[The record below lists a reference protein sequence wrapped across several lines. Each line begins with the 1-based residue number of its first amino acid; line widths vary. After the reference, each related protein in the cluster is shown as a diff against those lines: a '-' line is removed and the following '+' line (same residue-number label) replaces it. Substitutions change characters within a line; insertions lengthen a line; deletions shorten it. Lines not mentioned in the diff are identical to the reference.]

1 MLFRSEEKLLH
12 LSKIFPCQW
21 RTIAPILQR
30 TPAQCVEHY
39 EKLLDR
45 AQGKEEQDEN
55 DPRKLRPGEIDP
67 NPEAKPARP
76 DEVDMDED
84 VKEMLQEARARL
96 ANTRGKKA
104 KRKAREKILN
114 EARRLANLQKKR
126 ELKAAGIDFE
136 IPVRP
141 KEKTM
146 DYNIEIPFQ
155 RPVPEGRYKVGPEEE
170 PTPDPF
176 KSAVSLQQIEGKRR
190 DEELKRRKLIDQK
203 QMKKLKVKDMPK
215 ALSIINKMS
224 EGGIVH
230 KRELILPEPQV
241 SDAELLSIAK
251 ISQITSTTST
261 GATKVLVGNYEQK
274 EPTPMVARTPMGE
287 DTILREAQNA
297 LIIRQSQ
304 TPLLGGLDEQIKTPQ
319 VPSASIP
326 RTPNTLLKG
335 NRDSIFRPTTKQRNV
350 AGDSE
355 VFKEEEKIN
364 TDEADKAWENKKDDI
379 EEIKNVSITDLLNN
393 LPNPQNEYNIEE
405 PDIPEEEP
413 KLKDIQEDM
422 EDVEKREEERR
433 KKEDELQV
441 SSLVLKRNLPRPYIA
456 IKPITQFGDPEV
468 SELIDSEIQK
478 LVEYDNFTHPGKF
491 IKAPEIVNNMEEFS
505 REELIEAQELIEEEQ
520 KKPEDI
526 FEDWDKIN
534 NSLIYFPRDK
544 KYDTAEGKSLAILV
558 EAKDKELKR
567 YSAHFEK
574 LRKNINKTEEK
585 ANNELNGYIQEA
597 AQMKEKYNT
606 LLEKYDQEK
615 LKKTVFE
622 TLKAQEEKSMRM
634 RTDELEKFLK
644 KAIETE
650 EKLQKRYK
658 ELNDE
663 KSKLTKEISDIYS

>member
-1 MLFRSEEKLLH
+1 MLFRS
-12 LSKIFPCQW
+12 
-21 RTIAPILQR
+21 
-30 TPAQCVEHY
+30 
-39 EKLLDR
+39 
-45 AQGKEEQDEN
+45 
-55 DPRKLRPGEIDP
+55 
-67 NPEAKPARP
+67 
-76 DEVDMDED
+76 
-84 VKEMLQEARARL
+84 
-96 ANTRGKKA
+96 
-104 KRKAREKILN
+104 
-114 EARRLANLQKKR
+114 
-126 ELKAAGIDFE
+126 
-136 IPVRP
+136 
-141 KEKTM
+141 
-146 DYNIEIPFQ
+146 
-155 RPVPEGRYKVGPEEE
+155 
-170 PTPDPF
+170 
-176 KSAVSLQQIEGKRR
+176 
-190 DEELKRRKLIDQK
+190 
-203 QMKKLKVKDMPK
+203 
-215 ALSIINKMS
+215 
-224 EGGIVH
+224 
-230 KRELILPEPQV
+230 
-241 SDAELLSIAK
+241 
-251 ISQITSTTST
+251 
-261 GATKVLVGNYEQK
+261 
-274 EPTPMVARTPMGE
+274 
-287 DTILREAQNA
+287 
-297 LIIRQSQ
+297 
-304 TPLLGGLDEQIKTPQ
+304 
-319 VPSASIP
+319 
-326 RTPNTLLKG
+326 
-335 NRDSIFRPTTKQRNV
+335 KQRNV

-585 ANNELNGYIQEA
+585 ANRSE
-597 AQMKEKYNT
+597 
-606 LLEKYDQEK
+606 
-615 LKKTVFE
+615 
-622 TLKAQEEKSMRM
+622 
-634 RTDELEKFLK
+634 
-644 KAIETE
+644 
-650 EKLQKRYK
+650 
-658 ELNDE
+658 
-663 KSKLTKEISDIYS
+663 